1 MLAEQAGISN
11 SFGFVVNMIDPCK
24 TTIHSFTQAVADMV
38 AKVGQLPAT
47 QTVFAVDTVGGITS
61 ICGPRTFSISPSTLL
76 PFFTFSPVMG
86 DPTSATLT
94 LGTTDPTDATD
105 GIMVTITAKL
115 DDHPQVAPATNTFK
129 IVIIC

>member
-1 MLAEQAGISN
+1 MCLRSTTERLESWASAKRSGTALAI
-11 SFGFVVNMIDPCK
+11 
-24 TTIHSFTQAVADMV
+24 
-38 AKVGQLPAT
+38 L
-47 QTVFAVDTVGGITS
+47 
-61 ICGPRTFSISPSTLL
+61 
-76 PFFTFSPVMG
+76 TFSPVMR